1 MAELSRGRL
10 SVKVQFCPFALTVY
24 RDGVPFL
31 GRISGEADFTHEKN
45 FYSFEPTLLRKSE
58 DSVLLKHR
66 NGELFLELKLAENL
80 LEVSWTTKEL
90 SYTVFDYWVT
100 VGEDD
105 WYGQGELRFQ
115 VFPLTEHVSLK
126 TPFLANNIQTPFWVT
141 RSGVGVLVDNYRL
154 FESHFHRGLTIR
166 GLQVGRF
173 EYKVIVGSSIRE
185 ARRVFLARVGLPGR
199 VPNRRMLEEPVYSTW
214 VHYKKDIDEEKVLEY
229 ARSIKEYNLPCSI
242 VEIDD
247 KWEEK
252 HGDFTFDSKRFPDP
266 KRIIDEIHGAGYL
279 ATLWV
284 YPFVNLESDNYRYA
298 EARGYLALDPVK
310 DEPARLRWWNGEALI
325 GDGEAGLI
333 DISNPEAR
341 SWFNGILESLK
352 KEHGLDGFKF
362 DAGDG
367 RFFSLVRDGERI
379 LLGRTYGELTPN
391 QYTDEWLRF
400 IAENHYDLAEARVGY
415 LAQRYGVVA
424 REGDKESTW
433 GLDEGLRA
441 SITQAL
447 TLSITGYPY
456 IMPDMI
462 GGNEYKCKCDK
473 ELFVR
478 WVEASALMPVIQ
490 FSIPPWRFDDE
501 TVEIAR
507 KYSLLHKALADYYV
521 KLAED
526 VTITGEPLL
535 SPLVLRYPED
545 DASARVGDEYFAG
558 NLLVAPVVEKG
569 AEEREVYL
577 PPGVWRDAWTG
588 LKTEGPVK
596 VHVEAPLGKLPLY
609 AEAHDEKLLAL
620 LKKAAKTLQL
630 KV

>member
-1 MAELSRGRL
+1 MTELSKGRL
-10 SVKVQFCPFALTVY
+10 SVKVQFYPLALTVC
-24 RDGVPFL
+24 RDGVIFL
-31 GRISGEADFTHEKN
+31 KRVSGEVDFTYDKN
-45 FYSFEPTLLRKSE
+45 FHSFEPILVSKSE
-58 DSVLLKHR
+58 DHIILKHR
-66 NGELFLELKLAENL
+66 KSELFLEIKLAENM
-80 LEVSWTTKEL
+80 LEISWKAEEPL
-90 SYTVFDYWVT
+90 YNVFDYWVT
-100 VGEDD
+100 AKEDD
-105 WYGQGELRFQ
+105 WYGQGQLKFQ
-115 VFPLTEHVSLK
+115 VFPLTEHAIIRK
-126 TPFLANNIQTPFWVT
+126 PFLADNIQTPFWIT
-141 RSGVGVLVDNYRL
+141 RSGAGILIDNYQL
-154 FESHFHRGLTIR
+154 FESYFHKGLTIR

-173 EYKVIVGSSIRE
+173 EYKVIVGSIKETCRI
-185 ARRVFLARVGLPGR
+185 FLARVGLPR
-199 VPNRRMLEEPVYSTW
+199 RIPNRRILEEPIYSTW
-214 VHYKKDIDEEKVLEY
+214 AHYKRDIDEEKVLEY
-229 ARSIKEYNLPCSI
+229 ARSIKKYNLPCSV

-252 HGDFTFDSKRFPDP
+252 YGDFTFDSKRFPDP
-266 KRIIDEIHGAGYL
+266 KKMIEEIHGTGYL

-284 YPFVNLESDNYRYA
+284 YPFVNLESENYRYA
-298 EARGYLALDPVK
+298 EARGYLVLNPVK
-310 DEPARLRWWNGEALI
+310 DEPACVRWWN
-325 GDGEAGLI
+325 GEAGLI

-341 SWFNGILESLK
+341 SWFNSLLESLK
-352 KEHGLDGFKF
+352 KEYRLDGFKF

-367 RFFSLVRDGERI
+367 RFFPLVRDEERI
-379 LLGRTYGELTPN
+379 MLGRTYGGLTPN

-400 IAENHYDLAEARVGY
+400 IAENQYDLAEARVGY

-462 GGNEYKCKCDK
+462 GGNEYQYKCDK

-478 WVEASALMPVIQ
+478 WVEASALMPIVQ

-501 TVEIAR
+501 TIEIAR
-507 KYSLLHKALADYYV
+507 KYSLLHKALADYYI

-526 VTITGEPLL
+526 VTITGEPFL

-545 DASARVGDEYFAG
+545 EASTRIGDEYLVG
-558 NLLVAPVVEKG
+558 NLLVAPIVEKG

-577 PPGVWRDAWTG
+577 PPGVWKDTWTG
-588 LKTEGPVK
+588 VKIKGPVK
-596 VHVEAPLGKLPLY
+596 VHVEAPLEKLPLY

-620 LKKAAKTLQL
+620 LKKAAEILKL